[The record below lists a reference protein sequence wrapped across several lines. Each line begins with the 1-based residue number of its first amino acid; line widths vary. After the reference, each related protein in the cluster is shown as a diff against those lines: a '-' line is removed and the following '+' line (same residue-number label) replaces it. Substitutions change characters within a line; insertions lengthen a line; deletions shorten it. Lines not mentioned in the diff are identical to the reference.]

1 MLKINWEDKMA
12 FAMLLIAE
20 ACDQSNK
27 EEIECYECSDHNKCL
42 TENKIGCGACP
53 MNPICDL
60 CIDAYDETLSVLI
73 KETIANTEEHFMEEQ
88 KS

>member
-1 MLKINWEDKMA
+1 MFTTNWKDKMA

-27 EEIECYECSDHNKCL
+27 EEIECYECSDHSKCL

-53 MNPICDL
+53 IDHICD
-60 CIDAYDETLSVLI
+60 CFIDTYDQTLPEIL
-73 KETIANTEEHFMEEQ
+73 KEVIVNSKEHFMEE
-88 KS
+88 